1 MVALSKAIRKGQKKK
16 VVSLCQQALSEDI
29 DAQAIISDG
38 LMPGMVALG
47 DDFTAGKAFVP
58 EMLMAAKCMV
68 AATDM
73 LKPYLVGEGSET
85 KGKVVLG
92 TAKGDLH
99 DIGKNLVKIMMEGNG
114 LEVIDLGVDVSAE
127 TFVDTA
133 IAENCDIIACSSL
146 LTTSMQE
153 MRRVVALSAER
164 GIRDKVKIMV
174 GGAPVSQ
181 SFCDAIGADLYT
193 EDAASAAQEAVKLI
207 S

>member
-1 MVALSKAIRKGQKKK
+1 MT
-16 VVSLCQQALSEDI
+16 LCEQALSEEI

-68 AATDM
+68 SATDL
-73 LKPYLVGEGSET
+73 LKPYLVGEGTEA

-92 TAKGDLH
+92 TTKGDLH

-127 TFVDTA
+127 QFVDTA
-133 IAENCDIIACSSL
+133 IKENCDVIACSSL

-153 MRRVVALSAER
+153 MRNVVSLSSER
-164 GIRDKVKIMV
+164 GIRDKVKIMI

-193 EDAASAAQEAVKLI
+193 EDAATAAQEAVKLI